1 MARSISNEV
10 RDAAAKLIALPE
22 SGFAP
27 ALTKA
32 LAALFPNLFV
42 AAAAI
47 RDSAGNE
54 TGAFEAVIS
63 TKPVANGVV
72 DADSVACAICA
83 YPMLDETALRDSY
96 DRIREAKSLV
106 KTPVPDDN
114 RSNVTMGAVVAA
126 RTTFSL
132 SDLAQAIRGLNKGVA
147 TGRHPDMVCVLAK
160 GAVDYGMQFPGDQGM
175 LTSLPPS
182 EGPRSFVPPNFLHL
196 TTVAT
201 TSFALNHLVAY
212 IIGQLAFFA
221 PGTPLP
227 DMNEIRKDV
236 PSQRTIV
243 ASFQFDTTGKLVE
256 AVGREQPIHPY
267 TINDSKHNRLLGLA
281 FIPWQDGGVII
292 AEGKLPLTGV
302 LLLAGRPLPLMVHR
316 PPGGR
321 QLSSVLPIDVAGF
334 INVMANIAKRMKG
347 VVVRKSTQNFTIA
360 PFLDEGTSSPFGA
373 RILMALPMLRAQ
385 ALYDQTKVAEFD
397 TLFEFVINHLIELRT
412 TLRELLDLWQSHAA
426 RVESGEA
433 VRRSNAYHVTEPI
446 HQKLSRFL
454 NILVT
459 GAARVAKKIQYI
471 TKIFGTDIGFLF
483 DNDKEYEKKLPKLAA
498 TDPELASYV
507 AESRK
512 WLHPLRA
519 WRIAM
524 EHKNYVPP
532 KLQYQQ
538 DADGAVHVI
547 EPEALGLPLRQYFV
561 SLLSHLNRFV
571 EEVIVWCV
579 QRSLPD
585 PMTIVEIP
593 VSERDPIRV
602 VRFKVAMKGTG
613 ETPWVISYSDDDF
626 DKV

>member
-1 MARSISNEV
+1 
-10 RDAAAKLIALPE
+10 
-22 SGFAP
+22 
-27 ALTKA
+27 
-32 LAALFPNLFV
+32 
-42 AAAAI
+42 
-47 RDSAGNE
+47 
-54 TGAFEAVIS
+54 
-63 TKPVANGVV
+63 
-72 DADSVACAICA
+72 
-83 YPMLDETALRDSY
+83 
-96 DRIREAKSLV
+96 
-106 KTPVPDDN
+106 
-114 RSNVTMGAVVAA
+114 MGAVVAA

-132 SDLAQAIRGLNKGVA
+132 SDLAQAMRGLNKSVA

-175 LTSLPPS
+175 ASWLPPT
-182 EGPRSFVPPNFLHL
+182 EGARNFVPPSFLHL
-196 TTVAT
+196 ATVAT

-227 DMNEIRKDV
+227 DMNEIRKGV

-243 ASFQFDTTGKLVE
+243 ASFQFDTAGKLVE
-256 AVGREQPIHPY
+256 AVVREQPIHPY
-267 TINDSKHNRLLGLA
+267 TIDDPKHNRLLGLA
-281 FIPWQDGGVII
+281 FIPWQDRGVII

-321 QLSSVLPIDVAGF
+321 RLSSVLPIDAAGF
-334 INVMANIAKRMKG
+334 TDVMANIAKRMKRD
-347 VVVRKSTQNFTIA
+347 VVRKSTQDFTIA

-397 TLFEFVINHLIELRT
+397 ELFQFVMNHLIELRA

-426 RVESGEA
+426 RVESGRA
-433 VRRSNAYHVTEPI
+433 VRRCNAYHVAEPI
-446 HQKLSRFL
+446 DQKLGRSL
-454 NILVT
+454 NILVM
-459 GAARVAKKIQYI
+459 GSARVAKKIQHI
-471 TKIFGTDIGFLF
+471 TKIFGIDIGFLF
-483 DNDKEYEKKLPKLAA
+483 DNDKEYARQLPKLAA
-498 TDPELASYV
+498 TDPDLASYV

-532 KLQYQQ
+532 KMRYQQ
-538 DADGAVHVI
+538 DADGVVHVI

-561 SLLSHLNRFV
+561 SLLSHLSRFV

-585 PMTIVEIP
+585 PITIVEIP
-593 VSERDPIRV
+593 VGERDPIRV
-602 VRFKVAMKGTG
+602 VRFKVAMKDLG

-626 DKV
+626 DKA